1 MTGSG
6 GRPVKN
12 TSQESQGADR
22 ARPGAEWGYPGSVG
36 VTGSRRGGGGAW
48 PTLRAQHYLRPAWG
62 PRAAVAELSSA
73 ASPAPGPAHV
83 RAPAR
88 APAPAPA
95 LPGPASACSAE
106 RAGLR
111 RSAAPAPRSPRAPYA
126 ASVGQRGAAACALHC
141 AVATGPREAC
151 ALDVTA
157 RGVALRNGTRL
168 YDEMGKVF
176 EGGVALYDDQSCGLA
191 AKVELYDS
199 VRAWLEDGRGTLT
212 TR

>member
-1 MTGSG
+1 M
-6 GRPVKN
+6 
-12 TSQESQGADR
+12 
-22 ARPGAEWGYPGSVG
+22 G
-36 VTGSRRGGGGAW
+36 VTGSRRGGGGARL
-48 PTLRAQHYLRPAWG
+48 TLRAQHYLRPAWS
-62 PRAAVAELSSA
+62 PRAAVAELRSA

-111 RSAAPAPRSPRAPYA
+111 RSAAPAPRSTRAPYA

-141 AVATGPREAC
+141 AVASRAARAVRVLRHSAGRGLKEQNA
-151 ALDVTA
+151 AL
-157 RGVALRNGTRL
+157 RQCGYGICGVA
-168 YDEMGKVF
+168 
-176 EGGVALYDDQSCGLA
+176 ALYDDQSCGLE

-199 VRAWLEDGRGTLT
+199 VKAWLEDGRCTLT